1 MNISTLFPATI
12 SFISPN
18 TCLNYFRFLICACVW
33 AHLWE
38 ITSMGDEKITVD
50 HILYR
55 KLFSL
60 LSILLQDGISTIYHL
75 SSTTYHL
82 PHLWACESASS
93 VALKLGDL
101 QDTGQQLGFRG
112 VLVGIQYWRCSR
124 GLESG
129 NGYFLWYASASMK
142 DFIFIFVL
150 KGRLQ
155 DMCVWAT
162 GRWIWRDSKMSGIGV
177 HDVKFIKNQ

>member
-82 PHLWACESASS
+82 PHLCRDFVCHDLIYLSCCETTITVTMPCPKGHVSA
-93 VALKLGDL
+93 LLHTL
-101 QDTGQQLGFRG
+101 QPWHSFFTVF
-112 VLVGIQYWRCSR
+112 SN
-124 GLESG
+124 EP
-129 NGYFLWYASASMK
+129 
-142 DFIFIFVL
+142 
-150 KGRLQ
+150 
-155 DMCVWAT
+155 
-162 GRWIWRDSKMSGIGV
+162 
-177 HDVKFIKNQ
+177 